1 MENLKKLKPS
11 KELWIKVKWMASNA
25 KPAIPF
31 LIFSIIVNVIF
42 SLIGIYNVTV
52 SKSLIDSAIGGD
64 SKQTIH
70 WLIIML
76 VITLINMLSSP
87 ITSFISTHSSTKLT
101 QSMQRKIYKHIQYSD
116 WLEQSKFHS
125 VSLLTRVTSDVSNI
139 SSSILGTIPSLVS
152 LTVTLIGSFYTLISW
167 APSIAL
173 VAVFIGPFLVIVG
186 RIFSRKLKSLYKEA
200 QEEDV
205 KYRSFM
211 QESIQNIMIVKTF
224 CMEKINMNRLKEIQD
239 NKYKIAMRN
248 TKLSTMTSMS
258 MSFCSS
264 LAYFTIFTWGVLN
277 IAKGVSTYGT
287 FTGMLQLYNKVQAP
301 FSSLASMI
309 PGLISTIAAAERLM
323 EIEAIPI
330 EKMVSE
336 ESYNS
341 FSNIS
346 TYSTNSASF
355 DSNNVNILSDVY
367 TKFTRPN
374 ICFENVS
381 FSYKANN
388 TILNNINLTI
398 KSSETIAF
406 VGPSGE
412 GKTTMIR
419 LILSLI
425 TPTKGKVLLSENTI
439 NTNKHINNTNL
450 LNNINS
456 ADIIKKDITLT
467 TNNDNINSDDTND
480 IYITNSAKKTISKEI
495 NRTYRELISY
505 VPQGNTLFSGSIR
518 DNLRYG
524 KPDATEEEMFEAL
537 RSACALNFVNEL
549 ENKLDTMVGEKGIGI
564 SEGQAQRIAIA
575 RAFLRKKPILIL
587 DEATSSL
594 DPETEINVLKAV
606 KNLETKPTCII
617 ITHRPSALNICNRII
632 KLEKGSLKE
641 VSKESILEVA
651 SE

>member
-11 KELWIKVKWMASNA
+11 KDLWMKIKWMGSYA

-42 SLIGIYNVTV
+42 AIIGIYNVTV
-52 SKSLIDSAIGGD
+52 SKSLIDSAISGD
-64 SKQTIH
+64 SDATIR

-76 VITLINMLSSP
+76 SITLISMLSSP
-87 ITSFISTHSSTKLT
+87 VTSFMSTHSSTKLT
-101 QSMQRKIYKHIQYSD
+101 QNIQRKIYQHIQCSD

-139 SSSILGTIPSLVS
+139 SSAILGTIPSLVS
-152 LTVTLIGSFYTLISW
+152 LLVTLIGSFYTLISW

-173 VAVFIGPFLVIVG
+173 AAVFLGPFLILVG
-186 RIFSRKLKSLYKEA
+186 KYFSSKLKDLYKEA

-224 CMEKINMNRLKEIQD
+224 CMEKINMHRLIDIQN

-248 TKLSTMTSMS
+248 TRLSVMTSMS

-277 IAKGVSTYGT
+277 IAKGLSTYGT
-287 FTGMLQLYNKVQAP
+287 FTGMLQLYSKVQSP

-309 PGLISTIAAAERLM
+309 PGLISTMAAAERLM

-330 EKMVSE
+330 EKMADEKELDDIGSLEVALDTISSKVS
-336 ESYNS
+336 SVFN
-341 FSNIS
+341 
-346 TYSTNSASF
+346 
-355 DSNNVNILSDVY
+355 
-367 TKFTRPN
+367 KPN
-374 ICFENVS
+374 IVFDNVS
-381 FSYKANN
+381 FAYKANN
-388 TILNNINLTI
+388 NILNNINLTI
-398 KSSETIAF
+398 EAGETLAF

-425 TPTKGKVLLSENTI
+425 NPTEGNVLLSEG
-439 NTNKHINNTNL
+439 NL
-450 LNNINS
+450 V
-456 ADIIKKDITLT
+456 KDI
-467 TNNDNINSDDTND
+467 
-480 IYITNSAKKTISKEI
+480 
-495 NRTYRELISY
+495 NRNYRELISY

-518 DNLRYG
+518 DNLKYG
-524 KPDATEEEMFEAL
+524 NPNASDDEIKAAL
-537 RSACALNFVNEL
+537 SNACALDFVNEL
-549 ENKLDTMVGEKGIGI
+549 ENGLDTMIGEKGVGI

-575 RAFLRKKPILIL
+575 RSFLRERPILIL
-587 DEATSSL
+587 DEATSAL
-594 DPETEINVLKAV
+594 DPETEVNVLKAV
-606 KNLETKPTCII
+606 RELPTKPTCII
-617 ITHRPSALNICNRII
+617 ITHRPSALNICNRIM
-632 KLEKGSLKE
+632 KLEKGHLRE
-641 VSKESILEVA
+641 VSRESILEVA
-651 SE
+651 SELV